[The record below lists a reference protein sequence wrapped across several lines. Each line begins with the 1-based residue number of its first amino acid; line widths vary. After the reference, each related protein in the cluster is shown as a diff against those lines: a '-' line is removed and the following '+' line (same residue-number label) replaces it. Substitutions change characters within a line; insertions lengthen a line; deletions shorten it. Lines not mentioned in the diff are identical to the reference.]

1 MAVFFIP
8 KGRERGY
15 FLVIETKDL
24 PIRQSSEAYIFR
36 YPEPAELAQ
45 KQASIFW
52 NAAEINVD
60 GDKNDFLFNMSYAE
74 QEAVKTTLKLFT
86 MYEVLLNEAWG
97 SKIYHWFP
105 RPETQMMS
113 SIFAAMEAAVHA
125 VFYSN
130 LNKTLMIDDE
140 SFYLSYKNDEVLS
153 ERIKDVNEAL
163 NSENVLL
170 ALAAFTLL
178 ENVVLYSNFAF
189 LAHYQANG
197 KNMINNV
204 VSGIKFSAN
213 DESIHA
219 LGAAW
224 LFNQTLAEY
233 KETVDEE
240 TYKRES
246 EELFDQIY
254 DLAGHL
260 CQHEQRIVDILFENG
275 PIEGIAGRDIKIFV
289 RDRVNMTLSNLNLEK
304 IYKVEENPVADWFYN
319 TINGLGLHDFFSKQG
334 NGYTRSV
341 GEGDFDF

>member
-1 MAVFFIP
+1 LIDT
-8 KGRERGY
+8 
-15 FLVIETKDL
+15 TKL
-24 PIRQSSEAYIFR
+24 PIRQPSEAYIFR

-113 SIFAAMEAAVHA
+113 SMFAAMEAAVHA

-140 SFYLSYKNDEVLS
+140 LFYLSYKNDPVLS
-153 ERIKDVNEAL
+153 DRIKDINEAL
-163 NSENVLL
+163 NSEDVLL
-170 ALAAFTLL
+170 AMAAFTLL

-224 LFNQTLAEY
+224 LFDQTLSEY
-233 KETVDEE
+233 RDSKDYDPKKV
-240 TYKRES
+240 
-246 EELFDQIY
+246 EELEAQIY
-254 DLAGHL
+254 ELAEHL
-260 CQHEQRIVDILFENG
+260 CEHEQRIVDILFENG
-275 PIEGIAGRDIKIFV
+275 PIEGIAGEDIKEFV
-289 RDRVNMTLSNLNLEK
+289 KDRVDMTLSNLNLEK
-304 IYKVEENPVADWFYN
+304 IYNVKENPVADWFYN

-334 NGYTRSV
+334 NSYQRSF

>member
-1 MAVFFIP
+1 M
-8 KGRERGY
+8 
-15 FLVIETKDL
+15 IETKDL
-24 PIRQSSEAYIFR
+24 PIRQPSEAYIFR

-97 SKIYHWFP
+97 SKIYHWYP
-105 RPETQMMS
+105 RPETQMMAS
-113 SIFAAMEAAVHA
+113 MFAAMEAAVHA

-140 SFYLSYKNDEVLS
+140 SFYLSYKNDDVLS

-170 ALAAFTLL
+170 AVAAFTLL

-204 VSGIKFSAN
+204 VSGVKFSAN

-233 KETVDEE
+233 KDSDE
-240 TYKRES
+240 
-246 EELFDQIY
+246 FDQKKVDALEKQIY
-254 DLAGHL
+254 ELAEHL
-260 CQHEQRIVDILFENG
+260 CEHEQRIVDILFENG
-275 PIEGIAGRDIKIFV
+275 EIEGIKSEDIKSFV
-289 RDRVNMTLSNLNLEK
+289 KDRVDMTLSNLNLDK
-304 IYKVEENPVADWFYN
+304 VYNVEENPVADWFYN

-334 NGYTRSV
+334 NSYSRGF

>member
-1 MAVFFIP
+1 MIDT
-8 KGRERGY
+8 
-15 FLVIETKDL
+15 TKL
-24 PIRQSSEAYIFR
+24 PIRQPSEAYIFR

-113 SIFAAMEAAVHA
+113 SMFAAMEAAVHA

-140 SFYLSYKNDEVLS
+140 LFYLSYKNDPVLS
-153 ERIKDVNEAL
+153 DRIKDINEAL
-163 NSENVLL
+163 NSEDVLL
-170 ALAAFTLL
+170 AMAAFTLL

-224 LFNQTLAEY
+224 LFDQTLSEY
-233 KETVDEE
+233 RDSKDYDPKKV
-240 TYKRES
+240 
-246 EELFDQIY
+246 EELEAQIY
-254 DLAGHL
+254 ELAEHL
-260 CQHEQRIVDILFENG
+260 CEHEQRIVDILFENG
-275 PIEGIAGRDIKIFV
+275 PIEGIAGEDIKEFV
-289 RDRVNMTLSNLNLEK
+289 KDRVDMTLSNLNLEK
-304 IYKVEENPVADWFYN
+304 IYNVKENPVADWFYN

-334 NGYTRSV
+334 NSYQRSF

>member
-1 MAVFFIP
+1 MIDT
-8 KGRERGY
+8 
-15 FLVIETKDL
+15 TKL
-24 PIRQSSEAYIFR
+24 PIRQPSEAYIFR
-36 YPEPAELAQ
+36 YTEPAELAQ

-105 RPETQMMS
+105 RPETQMMAS
-113 SIFAAMEAAVHA
+113 MFAAIEAAVHA

-140 SFYLSYKNDEVLS
+140 LFYLSYKNDPVLS

-163 NSENVLL
+163 NSEDVLL
-170 ALAAFTLL
+170 AVAAFTLL

-224 LFNQTLAEY
+224 LFNQTLDEY
-233 KETVDEE
+233 KNSDDYDPQKV
-240 TYKRES
+240 
-246 EELFDQIY
+246 EELEVQIY
-254 DLAGHL
+254 QLAEHL
-260 CQHEQRIVDILFENG
+260 CEHEQRIVDILFENG
-275 PIEGIAGRDIKIFV
+275 PIEGIAGGDIKEFV
-289 RDRVNMTLSNLNLEK
+289 KDRVDMTLSNLNLD
-304 IYKVEENPVADWFYN
+304 KVYNVKENPVADWFYN

-334 NGYTRSV
+334 NSYQRGF

>member
-1 MAVFFIP
+1 M
-8 KGRERGY
+8 
-15 FLVIETKDL
+15 IETKDL
-24 PIRQSSEAYIFR
+24 PIRQPSEAYVFR
-36 YPEPAELAQ
+36 YQEPSELAQ

-97 SKIYHWFP
+97 SKIYHWYP
-105 RPETQMMS
+105 RPETQMMAS
-113 SIFAAMEAAVHA
+113 MFAAMEAAVHA

-153 ERIKDVNEAL
+153 DRIKDVNEAL
-163 NSENVLL
+163 NSDNVLL
-170 ALAAFTLL
+170 AVAAFTLL

-233 KETVDEE
+233 KE
-240 TYKRES
+240 S
-246 EELFDQIY
+246 EDYDPSKVAILCDQIY
-254 DLAGHL
+254 ELAEHL
-260 CQHEQRIVDILFENG
+260 CEHEQRIVDILFENG
-275 PIEGIAGRDIKIFV
+275 PIEGIESDDIKAFV
-289 RDRVNMTLSNLNLEK
+289 KDRVDTTLSNLNLEK
-304 IYKVEENPVADWFYN
+304 LYKVESNPIGDWFYN

-334 NGYTRSV
+334 NSYQRGF
-341 GEGDFDF
+341 GAGDFDF